1 MRNRKLQH
9 NMELESLTEAPAG
22 HELSDEKLD
31 DVSGGLTDETI
42 YPVILHVQAGVA
54 ISDVECNLS
63 EYCLVSEAAAEAA
76 AYLSEECSGDSV
88 YLNVA
93 VKIKITSATTW
104 ELL

>member
-22 HELSDEKLD
+22 HELTDKQLD
-31 DVSGGLTDETI
+31 DVSGGLIDEKL
-42 YPVILHVQAGVA
+42 YPVIMHVQAGVA
-54 ISDVECNLS
+54 ISDVECDLS

-76 AYLSEECSGDSV
+76 AYLIEECSDDSV

-93 VKIKITSATTW
+93 VQIKITSATTW